1 MDLRPDPNDLAALVN
16 EERRPLDPEVLP
28 TVQVFLL
35 PNPVGLGHPA
45 FVVAEQREVEIV
57 LLPELDVAHRVVA
70 THAEDD
76 RALRRD
82 PAEVVAEA
90 ARLLRATRRVVLRIE
105 VQHDLLPS
113 KRFERHDLPTGRPQ
127 AERRSRSAARRA
139 GRSLPP
145 RAA

>member
-57 LLPELDVAHRVVA
+57 LLPELDMAHRVVA

-90 ARLLRATRRVVLRIE
+90 ASLLRATRRVVLRIE

-113 KRFERHDLPTGRPQ
+113 KLFERNDLP
-127 AERRSRSAARRA
+127 RSEEHTSELQSHS
-139 GRSLPP
+139 GIS
-145 RAA
+145 